1 MYSSAR
7 VGTDVILDEKTIE
20 MMIPL
25 QEGGEGQ
32 VLAQREERV
41 EERRDALDA
50 DDLRAKREEGSAF
63 VSAARGGKVSAPR
76 RK

>member
-1 MYSSAR
+1 M
-7 VGTDVILDEKTIE
+7 ILDEKTIE

-41 EERRDALDA
+41 EERRDTLDA
-50 DDLRAKREEGSAF
+50 DDLHAKREEGSAF
-63 VSAARGGKVSAPR
+63 MSAARGENVSSPR